1 MPECKDIIYY
11 CIYCLGIAVTG
22 YFSYL
27 LYKVSKL
34 TAEATKKLA
43 SIEQNRTIIESCKRT

>member
-1 MPECKDIIYY
+1 MPELKDIIYY
-11 CIYCLGIAVTG
+11 CISIVGIIVTG

-34 TAEATKKLA
+34 TAEATRIMAINDRNRMFTNKK
-43 SIEQNRTIIESCKRT
+43 